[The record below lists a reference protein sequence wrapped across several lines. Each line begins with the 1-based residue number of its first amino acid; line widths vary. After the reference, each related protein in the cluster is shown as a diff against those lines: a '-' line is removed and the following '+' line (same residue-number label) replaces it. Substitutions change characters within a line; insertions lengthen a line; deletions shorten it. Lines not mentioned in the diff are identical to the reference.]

1 VEGRLLYGLRVFMQI
16 AVLLLQLRRLRI
28 GSFCMHDSLLGMC
41 SLVKVLITVLRLL
54 CRRQRQLRADS
65 YRALRLLDLALT
77 AWTSV
82 WTESQELAQK
92 ASFILV
98 GRQAELK
105 VLVLR
110 EWQEQAVRLKLK
122 RERLEM

>member
-1 VEGRLLYGLRVFMQI
+1 M
-16 AVLLLQLRRLRI
+16 
-28 GSFCMHDSLLGMC
+28 
-41 SLVKVLITVLRLL
+41 
-54 CRRQRQLRADS
+54 RQLRADS
-65 YRALRLLDLALT
+65 YKALRLLDLALT

-92 ASFILV
+92 AAFFLV

-110 EWQEQAVRLKLK
+110 EWREQAVRLKLK